1 MKAAKKPWKNSVCLA
16 FMIWLLSLTT
26 NLTAQTT
33 PNQRDS
39 KLFVDQT
46 QYEELQQRK
55 HELEEMIKEIK
66 ALQDTQRELITR
78 ESDIRQL
85 ISEIEEKGNDFAT
98 DVDQHSNKILNQGLR
113 LDRVSED
120 NKKNRR
126 RLRKE
131 SKGKKKVVR
140 QGKEMSKVDRKL
152 RIADGVAKLILSVSP

>member
-1 MKAAKKPWKNSVCLA
+1 
-16 FMIWLLSLTT
+16 
-26 NLTAQTT
+26 
-33 PNQRDS
+33 
-39 KLFVDQT
+39 
-46 QYEELQQRK
+46 
-55 HELEEMIKEIK
+55 MIKEIK